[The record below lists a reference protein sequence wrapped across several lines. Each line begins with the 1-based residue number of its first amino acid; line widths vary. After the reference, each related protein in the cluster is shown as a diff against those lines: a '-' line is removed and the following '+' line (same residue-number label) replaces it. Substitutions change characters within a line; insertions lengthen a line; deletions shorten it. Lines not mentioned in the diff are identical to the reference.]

1 MKQKNFCKQK
11 RGERIGQ
18 KKLKC
23 LENIKYHIFKEY
35 CPFQCVSLTFTV
47 NTFGIEKK
55 VVITAQQLSN
65 KELAAER
72 CFGILLSPG

>member
-1 MKQKNFCKQK
+1 NFCEQK
-11 RGERIGQ
+11 RGERVGQ

-23 LENIKYHIFKEY
+23 LENIKYHMFKEY
-35 CPFQCVSLTFTV
+35 CSFQCGKW
-47 NTFGIEKK
+47 NKKK